1 MSIRRIL
8 ILAGLAWAC
17 TSLARA
23 ADPAPQVIS
32 LTQALTAASSNLDVS
47 LARRLLSAAQADV
60 TAANRSPFPT
70 LSAKTSQMDLENGL
84 GGGNVLTEKRI
95 DKSIGLDW
103 TWERGNKRELRT
115 QAARS
120 VASAAQADV
129 EDVRT
134 QQLLATQAAFFDLL
148 AAQQRLLEVQA
159 IEQSASQLAQT
170 AVLRVKA
177 GDLAAQDA
185 ARTDIEAQRARGD
198 VQSVDL
204 DRRRAALVLT
214 QLLGLNT
221 DPAALSA
228 QADWPDNKPVAHA
241 EMGSLTSLIE
251 ARSDVRAAVLRLQAA
266 QAARDSAAA
275 QKSADITIGS
285 SLDHYPG
292 TSSRLLELRMQM
304 PLQWGYQYQGE
315 IARAEAVV
323 DLAQDALEKTRRTAL
338 SELQRLQQ
346 ELLTAAQRALR
357 YDNDILPQA
366 RKVAAGADLA
376 YSKGALSLTDLLDA
390 RRTLRATLLEA
401 LNARTDFAK
410 ARSAWL
416 LRTQAD
422 ALLMARV
429 AEQPK
434 PRTTP

>member
-346 ELLTAAQRALR
+346 ELLTAAQRAQR

>member
-1 MSIRRIL
+1 MSIRRFIF
-8 ILAGLAWAC
+8 LAGLAWGW
-17 TSLARA
+17 TGLAPA
-23 ADPAPQVIS
+23 AELAPQPLS
-32 LTQALTAASSNLDVS
+32 LTQALSAASNNLDVS
-47 LARRLLSAAQADV
+47 LARRVLSAAQADV
-60 TAANRSPFPT
+60 TAADRSPFPSF
-70 LSAKTSQMDLENGL
+70 SAKASQMDLENGI
-84 GGGNVLTEKRI
+84 GGGNVLNDKRI

-129 EDVRT
+129 DDVRS
-134 QQLLATQAAFFDLL
+134 QQLLAAQAAFFDLL
-148 AAQQRLLEVQA
+148 AAQQRLVEVQA

-170 AVLRVKA
+170 AELRVKA

-198 VQSVDL
+198 VQSADL
-204 DRRRAALVLT
+204 DRRRAALVLA
-214 QLLGLNT
+214 QLIGLNT

-228 QADWPDNKPVAHA
+228 QADWPTAGPVASA
-241 EMGSLTSLIE
+241 DMGALTSLIE
-251 ARSDVRAAVLRLQAA
+251 ARSDVRAAVLRVQAA
-266 QAARDSAAA
+266 QAARDAAAA

-304 PLQWGYQYQGE
+304 PLQWGYHYQGE

-323 DLAQDALEKTRRTAL
+323 DLAQDALEKTRRSAL
-338 SELQRLQQ
+338 LELQRLQQ
-346 ELLTAAQRALR
+346 ELLTAAQRAQR
-357 YDNDILPQA
+357 YDTDILPQS

-416 LRTQAD
+416 LRTQPD
-422 ALLMARV
+422 TLLATRST
-429 AEQPK
+429 EQPK
-434 PRTTP
+434 PRLTP